1 MEQQQQRI
9 IMAQQQQQQQQMI
22 MAEQQQQQQQ
32 QMLAQYQQHMLMQP
46 HQQKQMA
53 MAPRAAFFPQGPY
66 QHGQSSLDVQPSMP
80 DSLLQRA
87 VKSIPVIGHFLTSTS
102 TQSFPNSLTDVN
114 GRPTMAP
121 SQVVGSQSPVQGAPI
136 PGNPTGVPTAIL
148 HPALDIPSSAPVP
161 SLTNIPPPSSPVSTS
176 SLPTSF
182 KTLDKAQDYRNA
194 IQTPFNSELSRQE
207 SVNQIPVDTSYTH
220 FNPIPEAINKVVYQL
235 IIGKAASIIQGAF
248 NRGHPILSTT
258 TPEYP
263 HSSNGLTGYVEG
275 KKNSF
280 NGINSM

>member
-1 MEQQQQRI
+1 M
-9 IMAQQQQQQQQMI
+9 
-22 MAEQQQQQQQ
+22 
-32 QMLAQYQQHMLMQP
+32 
-46 HQQKQMA
+46 
-53 MAPRAAFFPQGPY
+53 
-66 QHGQSSLDVQPSMP
+66 S

-148 HPALDIPSSAPVP
+148 HPALDIPSYSPVVEGPSEGNPTGMPNPALDISSSAPVP
-161 SLTNIPPPSSPVSTS
+161 SLTNIPPPSSPMSTS

-182 KTLDKAQDYRNA
+182 KTLDMAQDYINA

-220 FNPIPEAINKVVYQL
+220 FNPIPDAINKVVYQL
-235 IIGKAASIIQGAF
+235 PIIGKAASIIQGAF

-258 TPEYP
+258 IPEYP
-263 HSSNGLTGYVEG
+263 HSSNSLTGYVGG